1 MKRFA
6 WFSFWLVAAIWGSS
20 FLLIRVG
27 VEQFT
32 PGQVAFIR
40 CLIAAVGLNAVL
52 LLRGKR
58 YPTDPKI
65 WVAIVLV
72 GIGNASL
79 PYWLIGLSEQIIT
92 SSLASV
98 IQATVPLFS
107 LVIAH
112 FMLADERITPPKIA
126 GLALGFIGVSVLAL
140 RQGSLSGEMT
150 GVLLMVLGSFFY
162 GLFAVFNR
170 RTLSSRVE
178 PIVIA
183 GSTFII
189 STISALGIVLIEPA
203 LGIASANDVP
213 ITGDAWFAVIMLG
226 LVNTFVAYLFFYF
239 IIRELGAF
247 RATSVTYIVPVFGV
261 TLGALT
267 GETIDI
273 VLILGAALILSGIA
287 VINLGG
293 RVWSYGR
300 TRFGRGAGA
309 VVPQV

>member
-1 MKRFA
+1 MSAISVSLTDPSGRIAPLVAAGLYVGAAAREQILGQEWESPVRTGWITPPELVLRSKPKWADNKAYPTGRSKMKRFA

-40 CLIAAVGLNAVL
+40 CVIAAVGLNAVL

-58 YPTDPKI
+58 YPTDPRI

-126 GLALGFIGVSVLAL
+126 GLVLGFIGVSVLAL

-162 GLFAVFNR
+162 GLFAVFN
-170 RTLSSRVE
+170 
-178 PIVIA
+178 
-183 GSTFII
+183 
-189 STISALGIVLIEPA
+189 
-203 LGIASANDVP
+203 
-213 ITGDAWFAVIMLG
+213 
-226 LVNTFVAYLFFYF
+226 
-239 IIRELGAF
+239 
-247 RATSVTYIVPVFGV
+247 
-261 TLGALT
+261 
-267 GETIDI
+267 
-273 VLILGAALILSGIA
+273 
-287 VINLGG
+287 
-293 RVWSYGR
+293 
-300 TRFGRGAGA
+300 
-309 VVPQV
+309 

>member
-1 MKRFA
+1 MKTAA
-6 WFSFWLVAAIWGSS
+6 WASFWLVAAIWGSS

-40 CLIAAVGLNAVL
+40 CAIAAVGLNAVL
-52 LLRGKR
+52 LARGKR
-58 YPTDPKI
+58 YPTDRGVWI
-65 WVAIVLV
+65 AFVLV
-72 GIGNASL
+72 GIGNAAL

-112 FMLADERITPPKIA
+112 FALADERINAPKIA
-126 GLALGFIGVSVLAL
+126 GLALGFFGVATLAM
-140 RQGSLSGEMT
+140 RQGNFSGEFI
-150 GVLLMVLGSFFY
+150 GILLMIGGSLCY
-162 GLFAVFNR
+162 GIFAVYNR
-170 RTLSSRVE
+170 RVLSNRIE

-183 GSTFII
+183 GSTFIVA
-189 STISALGIVLIEPA
+189 TIAAAGIMLIEPA
-203 LGIASANDVP
+203 VGVRAATTAE
-213 ITGDAWFAVIMLG
+213 ITGDAWFAVLTLG
-226 LVNTFVAYLFFYF
+226 VVNTFVAYLFFYY

-267 GETIDI
+267 GEPIDAT
-273 VLILGAALILSGIA
+273 LIIGAALILSGIA

-293 RVWSYGR
+293 RMWSFVR
-300 TRFGRGAGA
+300 IRIAAPAPT
-309 VVPQV
+309 P